1 MAPRGRVVD
10 RREQDR
16 TLGAILLVRTD
27 GVAVRAA
34 APACAAVPPARDTG
48 TGRSAGRV
56 SRKSGQER
64 RYSRRRLA
72 LFRASGAGPG
82 RVCFKP
88 SPFGV
93 CASLHHGGIRRSEER
108 RVGQECVSTCS
119 SRTSPVYKNKTH
131 KSRG

>member
-72 LFRASGAGPG
+72 LFR
-82 RVCFKP
+82 
-88 SPFGV
+88 
-93 CASLHHGGIRRSEER
+93 SEEH
-108 RVGQECVSTCS
+108 
-119 SRTSPVYKNKTH
+119 TSELQSLMRISYAVFCLTKK
-131 KSRG
+131 KSHHNMDIYPPTLPAQH